1 MKNFITITII
11 TFATFFFTTT
21 TQAAD
26 VNTIN
31 YPLQESEKIVFETI
45 DEDGDLIIT
54 EIERVPSLMRVAK
67 GTYKISKTKQGA
79 WTASFNVSVDS
90 GDKITGV
97 NNMSVKAL
105 NGSIVSTN
113 LSFNSKSATCT
124 FTRKVGTTNINASLV
139 ASINNGKLVTN

>member
-67 GTYKISKTKQGA
+67 GTYKI
-79 WTASFNVSVDS
+79 
-90 GDKITGV
+90 
-97 NNMSVKAL
+97 
-105 NGSIVSTN
+105 
-113 LSFNSKSATCT
+113 
-124 FTRKVGTTNINASLV
+124 
-139 ASINNGKLVTN
+139 